1 MSCLAGCPTCAP
13 AKPACAAR
21 SRRST
26 PSSPTVS
33 CTSNS
38 PTTLT
43 ASSPSCATRPTCP
56 ASRSANACCDWS
68 SKTSSSAPTRSPSVT
83 ASRSATTPT
92 PATPTPRPSPP
103 RRATTAQVIHCVG
116 GVVSPVLANLFLH
129 YAFDA
134 WMARVFPAVPFE
146 RYADDGVVH
155 CVSERQA
162 QYVRRAIG
170 DRMAQVG
177 LRLHPDKTRVVYCKD
192 GSRRGSWEHT
202 SFTFLG
208 YTFRARPAR
217 GPGGNVFA
225 AFLPAISKEA
235 LKRLSRTV
243 RRWQLHRRTELSF
256 AELAEMINPVVRGW
270 MQYYGAFYRSA
281 LSMLL
286 ARINTYLVR
295 WTRKKYRRLRAH
307 RKARAAWE
315 RVTAQFPGY
324 FAHWAWVRHPLMIK
338 MARAE

>member
-1 MSCLAGCPTCAP
+1 MQHPDGTLQQQDRG
-13 AKPACAAR
+13 
-21 SRRST
+21 T
-26 PSSPTVS
+26 PQG
-33 CTSNS
+33 
-38 PTTLT
+38 
-43 ASSPSCATRPTCP
+43 
-56 ASRSANACCDWS
+56 SA
-68 SKTSSSAPTRSPSVT
+68 
-83 ASRSATTPT
+83 
-92 PATPTPRPSPP
+92 
-103 RRATTAQVIHCVG
+103 
-116 GVVSPVLANLFLH
+116 VSPVLANLFLH

-134 WMARVFPAVPFE
+134 WMGRVFPAVPFE

-155 CVSERQA
+155 CVSRRQA
-162 QYVRRAIG
+162 QYARRAIG

-286 ARINTYLVR
+286 ARINTYLGALDPQEAPTATCPQEGPRSLGPRHHAVP
-295 WTRKKYRRLRAH
+295 RLLRPLGVGQVP
-307 RKARAAWE
+307 RDDQDGTSG
-315 RVTAQFPGY
+315 VTGDCHAPFRGSPGGEIPPGDPTLGSSAGA
-324 FAHWAWVRHPLMIK
+324 FGGHAVVNH
-338 MARAE
+338 

>member
-1 MSCLAGCPTCAP
+1 VRFPPPTL
-13 AKPACAAR
+13 R
-21 SRRST
+21 
-26 PSSPTVS
+26 
-33 CTSNS
+33 
-38 PTTLT
+38 
-43 ASSPSCATRPTCP
+43 
-56 ASRSANACCDWS
+56 
-68 SKTSSSAPTRSPSVT
+68 
-83 ASRSATTPT
+83 
-92 PATPTPRPSPP
+92 
-103 RRATTAQVIHCVG
+103 
-116 GVVSPVLANLFLH
+116 
-129 YAFDA
+129 
-134 WMARVFPAVPFE
+134 
-146 RYADDGVVH
+146 VVH
-155 CVSERQA
+155 CTSERQA
-162 QYVRRAIG
+162 QYLRRAIG

-177 LRLHPDKTRVVYCKD
+177 WRLHPDKTRVVYCKD
-192 GSRRGSWEHT
+192 GNRRGSYEHT

-208 YTFRARPAR
+208 YTFRARAAR
-217 GPGGNVFA
+217 GPRGNVFT

-270 MQYYGAFYRSA
+270 MQYHGAFYRSA